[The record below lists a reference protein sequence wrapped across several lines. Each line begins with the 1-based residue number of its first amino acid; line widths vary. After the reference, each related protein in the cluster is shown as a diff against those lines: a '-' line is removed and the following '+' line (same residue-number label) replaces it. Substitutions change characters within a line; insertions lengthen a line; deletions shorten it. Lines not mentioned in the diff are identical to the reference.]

1 VPLLTGFS
9 LNINANDVLQAQGAD
24 PGLLHLRS
32 PDLIEAAEVAIEH
45 GLPLLN
51 PMIWYERR
59 SVIRVQHTRIK
70 LEGGNELRGSLV
82 MEHIAGAKEVII
94 AVCTVGKAIDERVR
108 SVFQTDP
115 VHGLALDG
123 VGSAAVNVLSAT
135 AAHYFEEEARENKTG
150 ISVPLSPGM
159 QGWSVEE
166 GQPQLFKLL
175 ENNQIGVRLSENY
188 VMHPAKS
195 LTLLM
200 GIGPDVES
208 RGSIC
213 EYCSVKESCRY
224 RSISSHIVIHP
235 E

>member
-9 LNINANDVLQAQGAD
+9 LTVNVDDVLKAQGAD
-24 PGLLHLRS
+24 PGLLQLRS
-32 PDLIEAAEVAIEH
+32 PDLVEAAKVAIEQ
-45 GLPLLN
+45 GLPLLD

-59 SVIRVQHTRIK
+59 SVIKVQHNRIK
-70 LEGGNELRGSLV
+70 LEGGSELHGSLV
-82 MEHIAGAKEVII
+82 LEHIAGAQEVII
-94 AVCTVGKAIDERVR
+94 AVCTVGKKIDERVR

-123 VGSAAVNVLSAT
+123 VGAAAVNVLSAA

-166 GQPQLFKLL
+166 GQPQLFNLL
-175 ENNQIGVRLSENY
+175 QNNQIGVHLSENFI
-188 VMHPAKS
+188 MHPAKS

-200 GIGPDVES
+200 GIGPEVES

-213 EYCSVKESCRY
+213 EYCAVKESCRY
-224 RSISSHIVIHP
+224 RGISSHMIKQQQ
-235 E
+235 